1 MFLFLALCIFFNV
14 IGVFYGKTNKW
25 FVISYS
31 IFHIVFFFCLSV
43 TIYYMKHPKLGL
55 SALKEMARKLRLE
68 KKFSQP
74 VHVDRLVMLL
84 IANVFNISLAVYA
97 ILVPTQFS
105 TYLLHVLL
113 GNFTLYFIIYLIN
126 KLIRKENFHIITII
140 NLSVATLA
148 WLSAMYFFKIE
159 IKHWDQTP
167 AQSREANKECVLLKV
182 YDHHDA
188 WHFLS
193 ALSMFMS
200 FVGM

>member
-1 MFLFLALCIFFNV
+1 
-14 IGVFYGKTNKW
+14 
-25 FVISYS
+25 VISYS
-31 IFHIVFFFCLSV
+31 IFHVVFFFCLSV

-55 SALKEMARKLRLE
+55 TALKEMARKLRLE
-68 KKFSQP
+68 RKFSQP

-84 IANVFNISLAVYA
+84 IANVFNISLASYA

-113 GNFTLYFIIYLIN
+113 GNFTLYFIIYIIN
-126 KLIRKENFHIITII
+126 KLIRAEKFHTITTL
-140 NLSVATLA
+140 NLVVATIA

-167 AQSREANKECVLLKV
+167 AQSREFNRECVLLKV

-188 WHFLS
+188 WHFFS
-193 ALSMFMS
+193 AFAMFMS
-200 FVGM
+200 FVVILTLDDGIIYKKRNEISVF